1 MSPTGWPM
9 MVTAIVLAVA
19 APIGTYLLWNRIRGP
34 RPVRAATRLSMIGV
48 SQVMAILLCGVI
60 VNNYYGLY
68 ASWDDL
74 LGDTGSPG
82 VIIHENTVAAGGPI
96 TGSSLTDGTAQ
107 GGRGQAVPVVPRS
120 RPPGPVQEFKKYG
133 DDALVTSFTGPR
145 SGLGG
150 SNDVITWLPP
160 QYNDPAYANTAFPVV
175 LLFPGY
181 PGTPQ
186 TWFGNMAGQKELG
199 ALIQQHSA
207 TPFVLVAVNISPVK
221 GVNTDCTD
229 IPGGPQVAT
238 FITDDIRNMVE
249 RTFRVTTDRTGWGMM
264 GYSEGGLCAGKL
276 LVQYPQLFSAA
287 VQMSG
292 DVRPGGYVSKYGSAF
307 ADQNSTLW
315 VLQNHKPNP
324 PVSLLAAASAE
335 DDHGSVLAAAE
346 SLQQVAPDMVD
357 VLKKEHGSHNTAVWK
372 QWLPQA
378 YGWLSQHLEQVRPQ
392 S

>member
-9 MVTAIVLAVA
+9 TVTAILLAVA
-19 APIGTYLLWNRIRGP
+19 APIGTHVLWNRIHGP
-34 RPVRAATRLSMIGV
+34 RPVRAAARLSMIGV
-48 SQVMAILLCGVI
+48 SQVMAILLCGVV

-82 VIIHENTVAAGGPI
+82 VIIHQNSAAAGTPI
-96 TGSSLTDGTAQ
+96 SGGDLTDSRAQ
-107 GGRGQAVPVVPRS
+107 GGRGQVVPLVPRV
-120 RPPGPVQEFKKYG
+120 RPAGPVQVFKKYG
-133 DDALVTSFTGPR
+133 DDAQVTTFTGPK

-150 SNDVITWLPP
+150 TNDVMVYTPP

-175 LLFPGY
+175 MLFPGY

-186 TWFGNMAGQKELG
+186 TWFGSMAGQKEL
-199 ALIQQHSA
+199 ATLLQQHAS

-238 FITDDIRNMVE
+238 YITDDVRTMIE
-249 RTFRVTTDRTGWGMM
+249 RSFRVTTDRAGWGLM

-292 DVRPGGYVSKYGSAF
+292 DVSPGGYVSKYGTAF
-307 ADQNSTLW
+307 ANQNSTLW

-324 PVSLLAAASAE
+324 PVALLAAASAE
-335 DDHGSVLAAAE
+335 DAHGSVLADALA
-346 SLQQVAPDMVD
+346 LQKVAPDVVD
-357 VLKKEHGSHNTAVWK
+357 VLKKDHGSHNIDVWK

-378 YGWLSQHLEQVRPQ
+378 YAWLSQHLQQPQPQ

>member
-1 MSPTGWPM
+1 
-9 MVTAIVLAVA
+9 VV
-19 APIGTYLLWNRIRGP
+19 
-34 RPVRAATRLSMIGV
+34 
-48 SQVMAILLCGVI
+48 

-82 VIIHENTVAAGGPI
+82 VIIHQNSAAAGTPI
-96 TGSSLTDGTAQ
+96 SGGDLTDSRAQ
-107 GGRGQAVPVVPRS
+107 GGRGQVVPLVPRV
-120 RPPGPVQEFKKYG
+120 RPAGPVQVFKKYG
-133 DDALVTSFTGPR
+133 DDAQVTTFTGPK

-150 SNDVITWLPP
+150 TNDVMVYTPP

-175 LLFPGY
+175 MLFPGY

-186 TWFGNMAGQKELG
+186 TWFGSMGGQKEL
-199 ALIQQHSA
+199 ATLLQQHAS

-238 FITDDIRNMVE
+238 YITDDVRTMIE
-249 RTFRVTTDRTGWGMM
+249 RSFRVTTDRAGWGLM

-292 DVRPGGYVSKYGSAF
+292 DVRPGGYVSKYGPAF

-324 PVSLLAAASAE
+324 SVALLAAASAE
-335 DDHGSVLAAAE
+335 DAHGSVLADAL
-346 SLQQVAPDMVD
+346 SLQKVAPDVVD
-357 VLKKEHGSHNTAVWK
+357 VLKKDHGSHNIDVWK

-378 YGWLSQHLEQVRPQ
+378 YAWLSQHLEQPQPQ